1 MRFGIALQSNKTRV
15 VAQCRDADFE
25 RLVVLTLM
33 DARYSVPKCAGQAC
47 EMDLPFSVTLHR

>member
-1 MRFGIALQSNKTRV
+1 VSV
-15 VAQCRDADFE
+15 VKSPNPDFE